1 MMNVNNIKYTFP
13 RSNTPYKINIKLD
26 KTVKLFDSKIY
37 SLKRKLKLYQFGNI
51 KNIRGIIASYL
62 CNYPQIKSEEIL
74 TLKFNNIIGLE
85 LYILCYKYITKQKN
99 RCLLFVKNLNMID
112 VIYYLYTY
120 VLQIKPIIIVNI
132 ITITNA
138 PANQEL
144 EDYCKKQNIKYDYVN
159 THNTENIHN
168 IEPTDFIIIDYIP
181 SNSTLN
187 DFKGIFQPYDTN
199 NLIILGLKRLVKG
212 GTMFIYSTLFTNLVN
227 FQYYIFLSY
236 FFEKITFK
244 HIFVSNIGGIF
255 IICYNYKGNI
265 DMQPLLDLEDVI
277 LKYNPNRYMNIKI
290 SDTNAIDILNKHNI
304 NIPKELI
311 NDGTYMHIT
320 NFMDIDLSLY
330 KKFKAFQTKHM
341 ETNIYNIAQYKIH
354 TDGDNLKL
362 FLEQIKLE
370 SILIAKKYKLPLKDW
385 VYVSKELYN
394 NKIADEFSNLM
405 TNYNYTLEHTKNLN
419 ISKHDKISI
428 HKYKIIKNILRRV
441 KFSYN
446 YVEQY
451 NKSNFESIELWFN
464 NRFKK
469 LNTYLFQQEISTNGH
484 KVSRGWTKMY
494 EMLFDM
500 KILEKCSKDKK
511 INIFHTCEAPGNF
524 INAISHYMKTHMSDI
539 NHLWKSQSLKTGL
552 TDQYGFMEKT
562 KEFWDYGL
570 DNSGDIIN
578 NFSYYY
584 EKYINCDMY
593 ISDCGQGW
601 TNEKD
606 KLGLIQLIYALLLP
620 RIGGGFIIKIQ
631 NCAFL
636 DKIEISLL
644 YVITNKY
651 KNVNICRS
659 NANFWSSE
667 IYITGY
673 DKQEI
678 TKTEREVILNCI
690 NNKDYP
696 VEKIKSKFI
705 TAYCDVINK
714 YISQAISF
722 RTYFLF
728 LSENK
733 KIFNANK
740 QQYETIISKYIQG
753 WIEKYII

>member
-1 MMNVNNIKYTFP
+1 MNINNIKYTFP
-13 RSNTPYKINIKLD
+13 QINTPYKINIKLE
-26 KTVKLFDSKIY
+26 KTIKLFDNRIY
-37 SLKRKLKLYQFGNI
+37 SLRSKLKMSKFNDLYKINSYMKQ
-51 KNIRGIIASYL
+51 YL
-62 CNYPQIKSEEIL
+62 CKYTKSLYSDDDIL
-74 TLKFNNIIGLE
+74 TIKFGDCMGTTI
-85 LYILCYKYITKQKN
+85 YILSYKYITKQKN
-99 RCLLFVKNLNMID
+99 KCLLLVRNSNIID
-112 VIYYLYTY
+112 AIYYLYTY
-120 VLQIKPIIIVNI
+120 VLQIKVTFIVNI
-132 ITITNA
+132 IGNNKTTKTQAI
-138 PANQEL
+138 E
-144 EDYCKKQNIKYDYVN
+144 EYCDKLNIKYEYVN
-159 THNTENIHN
+159 MKNT
-168 IEPTDFIIIDYIP
+168 EPTDFIIIDYIP
-181 SNSTLN
+181 YIPPFVNIR
-187 DFKGIFQPYDTN
+187 GIFQPYDTN
-199 NLIILGLKRLVKG
+199 NLVILALKRLVKG
-212 GTMFIYSTLFTNLVN
+212 GSMIIVSTLMTNIVN
-227 FQYYIFLSY
+227 YQYYAYLSY
-236 FFEKITFK
+236 FFEKITFTHK
-244 HIFVSNIGGIF
+244 YLCTSYNNNIY
-255 IICYNYKGNI
+255 IICHKYIGNV
-265 DMQPLLDLEDVI
+265 DMQPLLDLEEVI
-277 LKYNPNRYMNIKI
+277 LKYNPNRYMDIKI
-290 SDTNAIDILNKHNI
+290 SDTDAVDTLNKHNI
-304 NIPKELI
+304 NIPKELM
-311 NDGTYMHIT
+311 NDGSYMHIT
-320 NFMDIDLSLY
+320 NFIDIDPISY
-330 KKFKAFQTKHM
+330 KKFKDFQIKYF
-341 ETNIYNIAQYKIH
+341 EANIYNIIQYHIYV
-354 TDGDNLKL
+354 DGGNLKL
-362 FLEQIKLE
+362 LNEQMKLE

-385 VYVSKELYN
+385 VYISKELYN
-394 NKIADEFSNLM
+394 NKIAEEFSNLM

-451 NKSNFESIELWFN
+451 DKSNFESIELWFN

-500 KILEKCSKDKK
+500 KILEKCLKDKK

-539 NHLWKSQSLKTGL
+539 EHLWKSQSLKAGL

-562 KEFWDYGL
+562 KELWDYGL

-620 RIGGGFIIKIQ
+620 RTGGGFIIKIQ

-667 IYITGY
+667 IYIAGY

-678 TKTEREVILNCI
+678 TETERKVILNCI
-690 NNKDYP
+690 NNKEYP

-705 TAYCDVINK
+705 TAYCDIINK

-740 QQYETIISKYIQG
+740 QQYETIISKYIHG